1 MGNVVEK
8 QQTVLAI
15 CYDFDKTLSPTD
27 MQAQG
32 FIQSIDCEV
41 ADFWKESN
49 ILADENEMDQNLA
62 YMYLMAKKSREKN
75 QPLTRKTL
83 REAGAKVELF
93 PGVETWFERLNEYG
107 RQKGILVEHYVI
119 SSGLKEMVEGSRIS
133 KQFQKIYASSFCFN
147 DEDEVVWPAQVVN
160 YTNKT
165 QFLFRI
171 EKGVLDINDQG
182 VNSYY
187 EPNQYRVP
195 FRNMV
200 YIGDSDPDIPCMKL
214 VNTNG
219 GHSSGVYD
227 PETQNKTKVYRMLQ
241 ENRIRFFEAADYSED
256 SKLETLVKQI
266 IDRTAANEVLEQAH
280 FNCVGETEQEVAAKS
295 EMELEK
301 ERLINELEESMNFRS
316 THKVIRGLE
325 KVTDWSLEQKMK
337 LIHIANVN
345 NQVRFILGDSDVKR
359 FYTKICNGIEDVE
372 ADVVRKG
379 CGIASSDK

>member
-1 MGNVVEK
+1 
-8 QQTVLAI
+8 
-15 CYDFDKTLSPTD
+15 
-27 MQAQG
+27 
-32 FIQSIDCEV
+32 
-41 ADFWKESN
+41 
-49 ILADENEMDQNLA
+49 
-62 YMYLMAKKSREKN
+62 
-75 QPLTRKTL
+75 
-83 REAGAKVELF
+83 
-93 PGVETWFERLNEYG
+93 
-107 RQKGILVEHYVI
+107 
-119 SSGLKEMVEGSRIS
+119 
-133 KQFQKIYASSFCFN
+133 
-147 DEDEVVWPAQVVN
+147 
-160 YTNKT
+160 
-165 QFLFRI
+165 
-171 EKGVLDINDQG
+171 
-182 VNSYY
+182 
-187 EPNQYRVP
+187 
-195 FRNMV
+195 
-200 YIGDSDPDIPCMKL
+200 
-214 VNTNG
+214 
-219 GHSSGVYD
+219 
-227 PETQNKTKVYRMLQ
+227 MLQ

>member
-1 MGNVVEK
+1 M
-8 QQTVLAI
+8 
-15 CYDFDKTLSPTD
+15 
-27 MQAQG
+27 
-32 FIQSIDCEV
+32 
-41 ADFWKESN
+41 
-49 ILADENEMDQNLA
+49 
-62 YMYLMAKKSREKN
+62 
-75 QPLTRKTL
+75 
-83 REAGAKVELF
+83 
-93 PGVETWFERLNEYG
+93 
-107 RQKGILVEHYVI
+107 VEHYVI

-147 DEDEVVWPAQVVN
+147 DEDEVIWPAQVVN

-200 YIGDSDPDIPCMKL
+200 YIGDSDTDIPCMKL

-219 GHSSGVYD
+219 GHAIGVYN
-227 PETQNKTKVYRMLQ
+227 PETQDKTKVYRMLQ
-241 ENRIRFFEAADYSED
+241 ENRIRFFEAADYSEG
-256 SKLETLVKQI
+256 SELETLVKQI

-295 EMELEK
+295 EKELEK
-301 ERLINELEESMNFRS
+301 ERLINELEESMNFQS
-316 THKVIRGLE
+316 THKVIRKLG
-325 KVTDWSLEQKMK
+325 KVMDWSLEQKKK

-345 NQVRFILGDSDVKR
+345 NQVRFILGDADVKR
-359 FYTKICNGIEDVE
+359 FYTRICDGMDGVE
-372 ADVVRKG
+372 TDVVKKG
-379 CGIASSDK
+379 CTITSSNK